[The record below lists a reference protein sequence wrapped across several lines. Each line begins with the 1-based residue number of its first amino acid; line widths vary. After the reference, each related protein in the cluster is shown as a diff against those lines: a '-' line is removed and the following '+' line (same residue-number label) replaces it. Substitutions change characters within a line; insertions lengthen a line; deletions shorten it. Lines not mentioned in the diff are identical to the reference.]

1 MLDGNGLEAVASFA
15 TTASVFSGSFERSW
29 LRLIC
34 SSNLVLDVLINML
47 AEGLFVEPVVKP
59 AALILQHSPWL
70 LGLVPRVVI
79 LLMYLF
85 LDKPSDWC

>member
-15 TTASVFSGSFERSW
+15 TTASVFSGSFERSR
-29 LRLIC
+29 LRLIS
-34 SSNLVLDVLINML
+34 SSNLVLNVLINML
-47 AEGLFVEPVVKP
+47 AEGLFVEPVVEP